1 MVSSLLSLLSLL
13 VDRAFHTRADLPPC
27 PVPLTGRRYGFPSG
41 NQSPGSLR
49 STSLSMAPE
58 LMATSFDSGSHW
70 PSLSPSARATLADP
84 RFGILSRVLRPLL
97 LVLRLPLVSPPAASP
112 ICAPSSPRHV
122 FLLPTRAPSS
132 PRYLLSPPA
141 ASPRCVLPIC
151 APSSPRHLLSLP
163 TLAPSSPRHV
173 FPLPIRAPSSPRH
186 LLPLMSPVLVHGTF
200 ILHSASHIP
209 PWPRSPASVLLPPP
223 TVPSS
228 PILSCLPL
236 ASASTLARD
245 RLLFSRPRRG
255 LVRRRLRCQPW
266 PVHHQPR
273 LIRRLSRARLMHCWP
288 RLMRSRPLRCGRPVR
303 LRCGL
308 RRRFCP
314 RPHRCHRRGLGRHRC
329 RWLRHQLVRH
339 PPRPRLQR

>member
-1 MVSSLLSLLSLL
+1 MYISMCACVPGRHTSVCVLYDRDHNRHGAPSWALGSFCESGFRVCDHMVSSLLSLLSLL

-27 PVPLTGRRYGFPSG
+27 PVPLTGRRYGFPW
-41 NQSPGSLR
+41 QTAQDR
-49 STSLSMAPE
+49 
-58 LMATSFDSGSHW
+58 
-70 PSLSPSARATLADP
+70 
-84 RFGILSRVLRPLL
+84 
-97 LVLRLPLVSPPAASP
+97 
-112 ICAPSSPRHV
+112 
-122 FLLPTRAPSS
+122 
-132 PRYLLSPPA
+132 
-141 ASPRCVLPIC
+141 
-151 APSSPRHLLSLP
+151 
-163 TLAPSSPRHV
+163 
-173 FPLPIRAPSSPRH
+173 
-186 LLPLMSPVLVHGTF
+186 LVH
-200 ILHSASHIP
+200 
-209 PWPRSPASVLLPPP
+209 
-223 TVPSS
+223 
-228 PILSCLPL
+228 
-236 ASASTLARD
+236 